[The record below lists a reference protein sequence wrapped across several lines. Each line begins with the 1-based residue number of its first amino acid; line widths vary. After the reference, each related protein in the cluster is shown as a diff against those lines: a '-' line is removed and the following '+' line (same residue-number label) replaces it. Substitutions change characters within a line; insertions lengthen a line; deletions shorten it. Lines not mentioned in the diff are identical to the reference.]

1 MNTRNSPAIYIMTNR
16 YNTVLYVGVT
26 HSLATRIRQHKE
38 KLIPGFTKSYNID
51 KLVYVEFHSD
61 IRDAIEREKQLKG
74 GSRKQKEALIESLNP
89 EWKDLFMEIQ

>member
-38 KLIPGFTKSYNID
+38 KLIPGFTKSYNIE

-61 IRDAIEREKQLKG
+61 IRDAIAREKQLKG

>member
-61 IRDAIEREKQLKG
+61 IRDAIAREKQLKG

>member
-38 KLIPGFTKSYNID
+38 KLIPGFTKSYNIE